1 MVEGPVEV
9 AAPPAERRTRERRQ
23 FRSLDR
29 TAIANRVIEFMD
41 ADMQARSQDEEN
53 RLQRY
58 AKYRQWT
65 EGKSWPWEDASDQ
78 AIPDLVTSSL
88 RVQDTL
94 HNAVMSTRPSVVSR
108 ALVPTNDKKQE
119 TIDRLLDTQFFVEQP
134 GERTLEEVIENF
146 TNDGVVTAFV
156 PWVRE
161 TRDMEIVRTFDA
173 MRSGVSVIDTFRQLL
188 EQTFPQERYRALTEE
203 AWDWEV
209 TRPDGE
215 IRSVGFYT
223 RKDGEIEMVINHTV
237 EVHDG
242 PKVIVKDYEDVLHP
256 PRAANLQIPGPS
268 NPNGA
273 AHVILIDHPT
283 LDELQ
288 RLQKQGVYNML
299 KPEELKALESTVR
312 DTAAESPKR
321 QKDTMEGSTEQRQD
335 KKAVQQRTFTRLMCF
350 DMHDIDGDGIAE
362 DVVWWVL
369 REQKL
374 LMRAKPLGEVFPG
387 VPPRRP
393 LCEGQFLPIKGRRIG
408 IGLLELQE
416 GIHDFLKQITDQ
428 LVDGG
433 TLSLLPF
440 GFYRAASN
448 IKPEV
453 MRMWPGDLHPL
464 NDPKNDVYFPTIG
477 NPQATAYAF
486 NAMTMADQW
495 SEKLTMV
502 TDLSLGRIPAGKS
515 SALRT
520 MGGIQTVLAQGE
532 ARPERILRRFF
543 IFLTDVWKQMHRL
556 NQHFLTQEK
565 KFRVMGYMQPGEE
578 PYREIKDPAE
588 IAGDF
593 QFDFGA
599 NVMNSSK
606 AALQEG
612 LQQLMAMYIS
622 PVAIQAGIVNAE
634 TIYRLLRDFGNAV
647 GQNPDAY
654 LTPPRPGSQEPPIL
668 AEEAIS
674 MIMSGEMPIG
684 QPLEGAV
691 MHLQK
696 LQEFAQSE
704 NFGLLKAPEETQL
717 FRQYFEEVQRQAQR
731 EQRMAELAQAS
742 QMTGGNGQAGPAGAP
757 KRGQPQA
764 VLQEN
769 ELVDESLP
777 SAGGGANQGG

>member
-9 AAPPAERRTRERRQ
+9 AAPAVARRTRERRQ
-23 FRSLDR
+23 FRNLDR
-29 TAIANRVIEFMD
+29 KEIADRVVEFMD
-41 ADMQARSQDEEN
+41 ADMQARGQDEEN

-65 EGKSWPWEDASDQ
+65 EGKSWPWEDSSDQ

-108 ALVPTNDKKQE
+108 ALVETNEKKQD

-161 TRDMEIVRTFDA
+161 TRDMEVVRTFDPIPA
-173 MRSGVSVIDTFRQLL
+173 GRAPIDTFRQLL
-188 EQTFPQERYRALTEE
+188 EQTFPQERYRALSEE
-203 AWDWEV
+203 AWDWELI
-209 TRPDGE
+209 RADGE
-215 IRSVGFYT
+215 IRRVGFYT
-223 RKDGEIEMVINHTV
+223 RRDGQLEMVINHTV
-237 EVHDG
+237 DVYDG
-242 PKVIVKDYEDVLHP
+242 PKVIVKDYEDVVAP

-268 NPNGA
+268 NPGGA
-273 AHVILIDHPT
+273 AHVILIDYPT

-288 RLQKQGVYNML
+288 RLQKRGVYNML
-299 KPEELKALESTVR
+299 TKKELEGLETTVR
-312 DTAAESPKR
+312 DEAAESAKR
-321 QKDTMEGSTEQRQD
+321 QKDTMEGSTEQRTE

-350 DMHDIDGDGIAE
+350 DTYDIDGDGIAE

-369 REQKL
+369 REQHL
-374 LMRAKPLGEVFPG
+374 LMRAKTLGEAFPG

-393 LCEGQFLPIKGRRIG
+393 LCEGQFLPIKGRRVG
-408 IGLLELQE
+408 IGLLELME

-440 GFYRAASN
+440 GFYRASSN

-453 MRMWPGDLHPL
+453 MRMWPV
-464 NDPKNDVYFPTIG
+464 NDPKNDVNFPTIG

-486 NAMTMADQW
+486 NAMAMADQW

-543 IFLTDVWKQMHRL
+543 IFLTDVWRQMHRL
-556 NQHFLTQEK
+556 NQHFLSREK
-565 KFRVMGYMQPGEE
+565 KFRVTGYMQPNEE

-588 IAGDF
+588 IAGDY

-606 AALQEG
+606 TALQEG
-612 LQQLMAMYIS
+612 LQQLMALYIS

-668 AEEAIS
+668 AEEAITA
-674 MIMSGEMPIG
+674 IMSNEMPAG
-684 QPLEGAV
+684 VPLEGAV
-691 MHLQK
+691 IHLQK

-704 NFGLLKAPEETQL
+704 NFAFLQAPEQVQL
-717 FRQYFEEVQRQAQR
+717 FKQYFEEIQRQAQR
-731 EQRMAELAQAS
+731 EQRMAELAEAS
-742 QMTGGNGQAGPAGAP
+742 QMLGGNGAGAP
-757 KRGQPQA
+757 SGPPQRPQMQPPL
-764 VLQEN
+764 VQEN
-769 ELVDESLP
+769 ELISEDLP
-777 SAGGGANQGG
+777 TAGGGGATT